1 MPKAHEGSNG
11 LDDGFHSS
19 LSQEDLAKPL
29 LTSNDTT
36 HKHDHGQVGWIVRAA
51 QRVSPQGN
59 AIMLWL
65 TILNVGLLVTSV
77 ILLFVVLSRQA
88 CVQDL
93 SDQDKWKSTSH
104 YAPLLDRVNIPRVT
118 LTPNA
123 SLYDT
128 DPPSI
133 LRIPTGSEAD
143 AEWFRIGT
151 GVMPIIISSDE
162 IHKLGKDPSVAV
174 KIPEEHGY
182 GDDAYIAQTEV
193 FHLLHCI
200 DMLRKEI
207 SYEHYYYPRFGNN
220 PDAEHKAH
228 IGHCIDILAQA
239 IKCSSSVDVILFNW
253 VEGWDQPFPDF
264 RNQHVCRDFDTLLA
278 HVNENSVPRSVW
290 KTMKEPPAGYV
301 RLPEPAPARPAEPG
315 GTV

>member
-1 MPKAHEGSNG
+1 MSKAQDG
-11 LDDGFHSS
+11 LDDFDDGFRTG
-19 LSQEDLAKPL
+19 LSPEDLTKPL
-29 LTSNDTT
+29 LISNDNA
-36 HKHDHGQVGWIVRAA
+36 GQQGPGPARRITRAA
-51 QRVSPQGN
+51 PRASPQ
-59 AIMLWL
+59 
-65 TILNVGLLVTSV
+65 
-77 ILLFVVLSRQA
+77 
-88 CVQDL
+88 
-93 SDQDKWKSTSH
+93 
-104 YAPLLDRVNIPRVT
+104 APLLDRVDLPRVT
-118 LTPNA
+118 ITPNA

-133 LRIPTGSEAD
+133 LRIPTGPEAD

-162 IHKLGKDPSVAV
+162 IYKLGKDPSVAV

-193 FHLLHCI
+193 FHLLHCL

-207 SYEHYYYPRFGNN
+207 SYDHYYFARFGNH
-220 PDAEHKAH
+220 PDAEHVAH
-228 IGHCIDILAQA
+228 IGHCIDILAQT

-264 RNQHVCRDFDTLLA
+264 SNQHVCRDFETLLGY
-278 HVNENSVPRSVW
+278 VTENSVPRSVW

-301 RLPEPAPARPAEPG
+301 RLPEPAPARPAESDTDP
-315 GTV
+315 